1 MPIISSLGALTCI
14 KLSTGN
20 DWRYWQLLLE
30 SVGANNT
37 TNISVIFNS
46 VFDSTNQYIYSTGA
60 TQTIGGLIYN
70 PIILRIKNTANT
82 FTKPNLNWINR
93 ETSANIAGN
102 ITSLSTTFST
112 QQGVVALINNDSNL
126 IVSMSQPWKYGNAYS
141 SLTAQY
147 NFDINP
153 SANNINFTKVYSPR
167 PLATGSGGG
176 VGPFRV
182 PSDIKID
189 SSNNYFTIGELNQQ
203 IGNSPSQNSK
213 ICLTKFDGTTG
224 NVITTVTYGNTIN
237 VSASGSIDSNLNFI
251 NAGSNIIFTVNN
263 PGPIIASVTSDLT
276 TINWQKQ
283 FSNCYLYSSTSDGT
297 NTYIA
302 TLKNSYNSIITK
314 VDSTGNLIWA
324 KDFGNS
330 FSGNN
335 IASLLA
341 ISINKSNTQQL
352 ICSGVVGTA
361 YPQVSILINLDT
373 NTGNINWQRKLTY
386 SGTGSWANSELSA
399 NTIQTNNNQIM
410 LSGYINRARGYVA
423 TVLTLPIDGS
433 IPGDGITQLN
443 ANLSLTIS
451 NSNVT
456 NSNGNIILS
465 NVSYNLIT
473 PQNSTFASA
482 NITSNSNSLTSNTFI
497 NLA

>member
-30 SVGANNT
+30 SVGANST

-46 VFDSTNQYIYSTGA
+46 VFDSTNEYIYSTGA
-60 TQTIGGLIYN
+60 TQNTSGSNYN
-70 PIILRIKNTANT
+70 PIILRIKNTANV
-82 FTKPNLNWINR
+82 FTQPNLDWISR
-93 ETSANIAGN
+93 KTSANIVGN
-102 ITSLSTTFST
+102 ITTLSTTFGT
-112 QQGVVALINNDSNL
+112 QQGVVALINNNSNL
-126 IVSMSQPWKYGNAYS
+126 IVSMSQPWRYGSTYS
-141 SLTAQY
+141 SVIAQY

-153 SANNINFTKVYSPR
+153 SSNNINFTKTYSPR

-176 VGPFRV
+176 AGPFRV

-203 IGNSPSQNSK
+203 IGNSPSENSK

-237 VSASGSIDSNLNFI
+237 VTASGTTNNRLHFVNT
-251 NAGSNIIFTVNN
+251 GSNIVFTVNN
-263 PGPIIASVTSDLT
+263 PSPIIASVTSDLT

-302 TLKNSYNSIITK
+302 TEKNSFTSIITK

-324 KDFGNS
+324 KDFGNRLIS
-330 FSGNN
+330 NTYPAILSMTINN
-335 IASLLA
+335 
-341 ISINKSNTQQL
+341 SNTQQL
-352 ICSGVVGTA
+352 ICYGLVGSGA
-361 YPQVSILINLDT
+361 LNSILLNLDT
-373 NTGNINWQRKLTY
+373 NTGNINWQRKLVY
-386 SGTGSWANSELSA
+386 SGTGSWLNSELSA
-399 NTIQTNNNQIM
+399 NSIQTNNNQIM
-410 LSGYINRARGYVA
+410 LSGYISRASGYVA
-423 TVLTLPIDGS
+423 TILTLPINGS
-433 IPGDGITQLN
+433 IPGDGTTQLN

-456 NSNGNIILS
+456 TSNGNITLS

-473 PQNSTFASA
+473 PQVSTFANA